1 LSEDNLLLTGNLG
14 QLPCND
20 VQSKKYLICFQTL
33 VYFTV

>member
-20 VQSKKYLICFQTL
+20 VETKSVDRLLPNTCLFY
-33 VYFTV
+33 